1 MSTCLVISLRKKTG
15 KSGIASIL
23 TSPLKS
29 HIRFPRTS
37 SEVSKPESLYMCLIW
52 KKLDVIILS
61 AAATLKCQFEWTMH
75 LLTEVLAALLCL
87 PSSSL
92 RNS

>member
-23 TSPLKS
+23 SSPLKS
-29 HIRFPRTS
+29 DIRFPRTS

-52 KKLDVIILS
+52 KKVGCDN
-61 AAATLKCQFEWTMH
+61 
-75 LLTEVLAALLCL
+75 
-87 PSSSL
+87 PSSSCYSEMPMSMDQAFA
-92 RNS
+92 N